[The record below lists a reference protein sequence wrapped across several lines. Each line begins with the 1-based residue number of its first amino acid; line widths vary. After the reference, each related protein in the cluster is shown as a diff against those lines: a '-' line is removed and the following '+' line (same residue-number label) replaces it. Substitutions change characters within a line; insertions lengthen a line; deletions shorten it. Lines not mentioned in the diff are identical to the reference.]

1 MVWWLCAA
9 STVEAAPALQVDGGQ
24 QRLQAT
30 DLLEYRFAP
39 ALENASV
46 PPAEGE
52 WHLLSERRG
61 AGNFAGVSTTLWFRL
76 TLTTD
81 DKGGGDWTLTL
92 PSPHLAGVLMVL
104 ETPGAP
110 PQVAYGGLQAQ
121 VQGVAT
127 PGRHPTFPIVL
138 EARQTHTVYLRVRS
152 ESLLQMKLELWRS
165 SAWRDRELR
174 EYSLLAAY
182 FGLMAGLLAYNGF
195 LAVRLR
201 DTAYASYLGFGLSLV
216 VFQLGNTGIGPHL
229 LWPGHALLTIPLL
242 SLSSSVFCAMALV
255 FTLRFLRL
263 SETAPRLALALRLGA
278 AAWIP
283 VIASHV
289 WLTPLEVSNL
299 LIVPMGL
306 LTAFLI
312 QIAAAL
318 GARLKTPGAAY
329 FLLGWTAIAVAGLL
343 RVLVQIGFLS
353 SHPLL
358 DNGILLASAFEM
370 LMLSLALA
378 DRIMAERKARATAE
392 AARRHETAERELAE
406 SALREKSGFMAA
418 VAHDLQQPVYAISL
432 AIESIHRQS
441 PNGSSHEA
449 TRHMQSALQVADELL
464 ASLAMAVHLERS
476 DLKPDIQTFSVQ
488 DMLDRIDSMF
498 APIARQ
504 RGLSWHVTPSL
515 ALVHSDCAL
524 LERMLCNLL
533 SNAFRYTKT
542 GGVLLGCRQRSGHLL
557 IQVWDTGPG
566 IAPDEQELVFRM
578 HQRGRHLMGQQQGLG
593 LGLAIVKGCADLL
606 GIRVELRSTLH
617 KGTCFGLRV
626 PCPAPDQAAAADVS
640 AQATRKPPPPSSPS
654 AATPATDRPAS
665 PVPSDP

>member
-1 MVWWLCAA
+1 M
-9 STVEAAPALQVDGGQ
+9 STVSPLRLTGLTPAMAMCRHLGRALIVLALWFGAATTIVAAEALRVDGQ
-24 QRLQAT
+24 QLRLQAN
-30 DLLEYRFAP
+30 DRLEYRFAQATEDP
-39 ALENASV
+39 AL

-52 WHLLSERRG
+52 WRLLRERRG
-61 AGNFAGVSTTLWFRL
+61 AGNFAGVSATLWFRL
-76 TLTTD
+76 SLTTD
-81 DKGGGDWTLTL
+81 DNGGGDWTLTL
-92 PSPHLAGVLMVL
+92 PSPHVASALLVL

-110 PQVAYGGLQAQ
+110 PQVALSGLQAQ
-121 VQGVAT
+121 EQGVA
-127 PGRHPTFPIVL
+127 GRWRHPTFRIAL
-138 EARQTHTVYLRVRS
+138 ADNQTHTVYLRVRS
-152 ESLLQMKLELWRS
+152 ESLFQMELELWQD
-165 SAWRDRELR
+165 SAWRERELL
-174 EYSLLAAY
+174 EYTLLAAY
-182 FGLMAGLLAYNGF
+182 FGLVAGLLAYNSF

-216 VFQLGNTGIGPHL
+216 VFQLGNTGMGPHM

-242 SLSSSVFCAMALV
+242 SISTCLFCAMGLV

-263 SETAPRLALALRLGA
+263 GETAPRLAQVLRISS

-283 VIASHV
+283 VIASHA

-299 LIVPMGL
+299 LIVPLGL
-306 LTAFLI
+306 WTAVLI
-312 QIAAAL
+312 QVAAL
-318 GARLKTPGAAY
+318 LGVRLKTPGAAY
-329 FLLGWTAIAVAGLL
+329 FLLGWTAITMAGAL
-343 RVLVQIGFLS
+343 RVLVQVGFLS

-358 DNGILLASAFEM
+358 DNGLLLASAFEM

-392 AARRHETAERELAE
+392 ALRRHETAEREIAE
-406 SALREKSGFMAA
+406 SALREKSSFMAA

-441 PNGSSHEA
+441 SNGSSLEA
-449 TRHMQSALQVADELL
+449 TKHMQSALQVADELL

-476 DLKPDIQTFSVQ
+476 DLKPHIQTFSVQ

-498 APIARQ
+498 APIAQQ
-504 RGLSWHVTPSL
+504 RGLRWRVTPSL

-533 SNAFRYTKT
+533 SNAFRYTKS
-542 GGVLLGCRQRSGHLL
+542 GGVLLGCRQRAGHLL

-593 LGLAIVKGCADLL
+593 LGLAIVKGCAELL
-606 GIRVELRSTLH
+606 GIPIELRSTLN
-617 KGTCFGLRV
+617 KGSCFGLKV
-626 PCPAPDQAAAADVS
+626 PCP
-640 AQATRKPPPPSSPS
+640 
-654 AATPATDRPAS
+654 
-665 PVPSDP
+665 